1 MSKGKFAV
9 GTLFGA
15 AIGLLA
21 GVLTAPKSGKETRAE
36 LKAKAVVLK
45 GEATQKVEKV
55 QTKANEV
62 ADDVKDK
69 AAVATQEARA
79 KAEDIKVRT
88 ERAIDGAKKGF
99 TSNK

>member
-15 AIGLLA
+15 AIGLLV

-36 LKAKAVVLK
+36 LKAKAEVLK

-62 ADDVKDK
+62 VDDVKDK
-69 AAVATQEARA
+69 AVGATQDART
-79 KAEDIKVRT
+79 KAEDIKART
-88 ERAIDGAKKGF
+88 ERAIDGARKGF
-99 TSNK
+99 KSNK

>member
-36 LKAKAVVLK
+36 LKAKAEVLK

-88 ERAIDGAKKGF
+88 DTGD
-99 TSNK
+99 

>member
-15 AIGLLA
+15 ALGLIA

-36 LKAKAVVLK
+36 LKAKAEVMK
-45 GEATQKVEKV
+45 GDATQKVEKV

-62 ADDVKDK
+62 AEDVKDK
-69 AAVATQEARA
+69 AAVVAQDARA
-79 KAEDIKVRT
+79 RTEELKERT
-88 ERAIDGAKKGF
+88 ERAIDGARKGF